1 MQDTNPNRQNDHRGL
16 LDDLAASAGCLYVS
30 DLRGEQNY
38 ASERAFVEQSGAE
51 DYTLREW
58 RMPSVFV
65 RPSVLRGELRRGA
78 AGASVPPQSA
88 GRVVTGPRAGSVR
101 GTGKRCA
108 GKVEKRR
115 FVQFSIRFSDGLYS
129 GNC

>member
-58 RMPSVFV
+58 RDAIGYLSG
-65 RPSVLRGELRRGA
+65 RPSCAESCAEARQELLSLLNRR
-78 AGASVPPQSA
+78 
-88 GRVVTGPRAGSVR
+88 
-101 GTGKRCA
+101 
-108 GKVEKRR
+108 EE
-115 FVQFSIRFSDGLYS
+115 
-129 GNC
+129 